1 MTDTIRT
8 GDIVRTKGLRS
19 PAMLVVKLHLQLD
32 DTELAELLWFDAHF
46 NARQIT
52 LSTELLEHVPTDPD
66 H

>member
-1 MTDTIRT
+1 MSETIRS

-19 PAMLVVKLHLQLD
+19 PAMLVVKLHLQAD

-52 LSTELLEHVPTDPD
+52 LETGLLEHVPQAD
-66 H
+66 